1 MEPDYR
7 ANAIWMMNS
16 DTALKLRTMKDD
28 DGNYLWNATSDTI
41 IGKPVIISEYM
52 PSEEAGSMPI
62 VFGDFKY
69 YWIVR
74 RRPFSVTVLKE
85 LFIAH
90 EQIGYLAYEYLDGK
104 LVRRKA
110 VQGIH
115 INATGT
121 E

>member
-1 MEPDYR
+1 
-7 ANAIWMMNS
+7 MMNS